1 MLLEGDR
8 SKYKKM
14 HVDSDKYE
22 ERKIRSQKHQNK
34 LGIKI
39 GCKVRFS
46 KDLEV
51 ITELFSGTTLGRLVH
66 EDSSRHCGM
75 MTLRSV
81 WLWD

>member
-1 MLLEGDR
+1 MLLEEDR

-22 ERKIRSQKHQNK
+22 ERKVRSQKYQNK

-39 GCKVRFS
+39 GWKVRFS

-51 ITELFSGTTLGRLVH
+51 ITELVSGAMLRRLVH
-66 EDSSRHCGM
+66 EDISRHCGM